1 MTDPVS
7 MKVGRQTGRQMVS
20 TSGTHTLKF
29 LRRKNTGQHEMQDEV
44 IKAKKLWNGEKV
56 VTGMNNGQSGTDF
69 TKHEAGFTNQ

>member
-1 MTDPVS
+1 
-7 MKVGRQTGRQMVS
+7 
-20 TSGTHTLKF
+20 
-29 LRRKNTGQHEMQDEV
+29 MQDEV